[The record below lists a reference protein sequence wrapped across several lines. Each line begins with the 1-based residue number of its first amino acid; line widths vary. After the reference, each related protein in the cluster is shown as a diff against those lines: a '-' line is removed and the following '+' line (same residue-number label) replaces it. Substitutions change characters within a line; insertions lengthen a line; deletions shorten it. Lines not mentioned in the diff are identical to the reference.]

1 MSDEEP
7 SRVLHLRNVTAEV
20 SHADL
25 QNLAAPFGKVQN
37 VVLLREK
44 NQALIQMESAA
55 AATAVLNFYTT
66 GYTEV
71 GGRRVYLKYSRHQ
84 ELTGKAAAQGNGSIL
99 LVSMSNPMY
108 DIRTT
113 LQITADLLYQVFAP
127 YGAVTKIVVIQK
139 STGENRQQAL
149 VQFDGH
155 ETAEQAKQYLQGQ
168 NVYVGTSV
176 YFTLDIQYSNLEDLT
191 VRTSSPTARVFAPP
205 GQGGLQ
211 QIAAPA
217 QQAPPQQQQ
226 FGQHAQGGLQ
236 QAAPLQQQQQQQQ
249 QLLQQQLLQQPLLQ
263 QQMLLQQQQG
273 AQQGQPPH
281 HQQQQLSQLQQQMMP
296 QLTQQQLL
304 QQQMAQQ
311 QQQQQLQQQQ
321 QQPTGSGQL
330 SQQMYGLP
338 AQQMYSQQM
347 YQQGAFQP
355 PN

>member
-217 QQAPPQQQQ
+217 HRRPRSSSSSASTPKEASSRRPPSSNNSSNNSSCCSSSSSSSR
-226 FGQHAQGGLQ
+226 FCNSRCSSSSSRGPSRGNR
-236 QAAPLQQQQQQQQ
+236 
-249 QLLQQQLLQQPLLQ
+249 
-263 QQMLLQQQQG
+263 
-273 AQQGQPPH
+273 
-281 HQQQQLSQLQQQMMP
+281 
-296 QLTQQQLL
+296 
-304 QQQMAQQ
+304 
-311 QQQQQLQQQQ
+311 
-321 QQPTGSGQL
+321 PTTS
-330 SQQMYGLP
+330 SSNSP
-338 AQQMYSQQM
+338 SCS
-347 YQQGAFQP
+347 
-355 PN
+355 NR

>member
-7 SRVLHLRNVTAEV
+7 SRVLHLRNVTSEV

-25 QNLAAPFGKVQN
+25 QNLASPFGKVQN
-37 VVLLREK
+37 IVLLRDK
-44 NQALIQMESAA
+44 NQALIQMDSVAA
-55 AATAVLNFYTT
+55 ASAVLNFYTT

-84 ELTGKAAAQGNGSIL
+84 ELTGKAAAQGNGCIL

-127 YGAVTKIVVIQK
+127 YGVVTKIVVIQK

-149 VQFDGH
+149 VQFDKH

-191 VRTSSPTARVFAPP
+191 VRTSSPTARVFAT
-205 GQGGLQ
+205 GGAVSQVQQFPAQAPMQ
-211 QIAAPA
+211 QIPAAA
-217 QQAPPQQQQ
+217 QQQPV
-226 FGQHAQGGLQ
+226 
-236 QAAPLQQQQQQQQ
+236 QQQQQAQQHLLQQ
-249 QLLQQQLLQQPLLQ
+249 QLLQQQLLQQQMMLQ
-263 QQMLLQQQQG
+263 QQGVQQQQ
-273 AQQGQPPH
+273 PH
-281 HQQQQLSQLQQQMMP
+281 QQLSQLQQQVIP

-311 QQQQQLQQQQ
+311 QQQQQLQQAQAPIQPQQ
-321 QQPTGSGQL
+321 YGMP
-330 SQQMYGLP
+330 SQQMY
-338 AQQMYSQQM
+338 ASQM
-347 YQQGAFQP
+347 YQQGFQP
-355 PN
+355 QN